1 MSRQKDKGTR
11 FETAVLR
18 YLRDRIGD
26 PEGMIHRETLHGNAD
41 EGDIKGLYINTRSLV
56 LECKNANRF
65 SLSDW
70 LEQARQEA
78 ANAGADYGMVVFH
91 RPGRG
96 EARMGDQYV
105 LMDLDTLARLAG
117 AQDMNKEREEHE

>member
-11 FETAVLR
+11 YETAVLD
-18 YLRDRIGD
+18 YLRARIGD
-26 PEGMIHRETLHGNAD
+26 PEGMIHREALHGNAD
-41 EGDIKGLYINTRSLV
+41 EGDIKGLYIHTRSLI
-56 LECKNANRF
+56 LECKNKKRF
-65 SLSDW
+65 ALADW
-70 LEQARQEA
+70 MDQARQEA

-96 EARMGDQYV
+96 GKRMGDQYV

-117 AQDMNKEREEHE
+117 AEDQGEDDDD

>member
-11 FETAVLR
+11 YETAVLD
-18 YLRDRIGD
+18 YLRARIGD
-26 PEGMIHRETLHGNAD
+26 PEGMIHREALHGNAD
-41 EGDIKGLYINTRSLV
+41 EGDIKGLYIHTRSLI
-56 LECKNANRF
+56 LECKNKKRF
-65 SLSDW
+65 ALADW
-70 LEQARQEA
+70 MDQARQEA

-96 EARMGDQYV
+96 GKRMGDQYV

-117 AQDMNKEREEHE
+117 APDEEAGHE

>member
-11 FETAVLR
+11 YETAVLD
-18 YLRDRIGD
+18 YLRNRIED
-26 PEGMIHRETLHGNAD
+26 PEGMIHREALHGNAD
-41 EGDIKGLYINTRSLV
+41 EGDIKGLYIHTRSLI
-56 LECKNANRF
+56 LECKNKKRF
-65 SLSDW
+65 ALADW
-70 LEQARQEA
+70 MDQARQEA

-96 EARMGDQYV
+96 GKRMRDQYV

-117 AQDMNKEREEHE
+117 APDEEVGHE

>member
-1 MSRQKDKGTR
+1 MSRQKQKGTA
-11 FETAVLR
+11 FETRVLD

-26 PEGMIHRETLHGNAD
+26 PEGMIHREALHGNAD
-41 EGDIKGLYINTRSLV
+41 EGDIKGLYIGMKSLV
-56 LECKNANRF
+56 LECKNHKQNR
-65 SLSDW
+65 LADW
-70 LEQARQEA
+70 MEQARQET

-96 EARMGDQYV
+96 GKRMGDQYV

-117 AQDMNKEREEHE
+117 APEEEASHEHG